1 MATFQRTPIPTL
13 QNRWNA
19 PPPSDQG
26 APTAED
32 VFLSVGRALSA
43 WEQGEM
49 MLAKLFGLLVEG
61 DTDAAERAYGTL
73 PGSRGRKD
81 MILEAGVIYTQR
93 HGHAFPMDELRLLMS
108 HYDSASGRRSDI
120 AHGMVMGINTGDV
133 QRGFFL
139 VPAVYRSQKNEPK
152 TLDFWM
158 KVQAQQAENP
168 FAVFG
173 FRYRYTHTD
182 IHRFADLFGEFF
194 QQVQGLYFAEFMR
207 RTQVRFEEIPPSQR
221 LTFSLDPDTQAPSGG

>member
-1 MATFQRTPIPTL
+1 M
-13 QNRWNA
+13 
-19 PPPSDQG
+19 
-26 APTAED
+26 
-32 VFLSVGRALSA
+32 V
-43 WEQGEM
+43 
-49 MLAKLFGLLVEG
+49 LAKLFGLLVES

-81 MILEAGVIYTQR
+81 MILEAGAIYTQR
-93 HGHAFPMDELRLLMS
+93 HGDSFPLGELRLLME
-108 HYDSASGRRSDI
+108 HYDKASGRRSDI
-120 AHGMVMGINTGDV
+120 AHGMVMGITTGDT

-158 KVQAQQAENP
+158 RVQAQQEENP

-173 FRYRYTHTD
+173 FSYRYTHTD

-194 QQVQGLYFAEFMR
+194 QQAQGLYFAEFMR
-207 RTQVRFEEIPPSQR
+207 RAHARFDAIPAAQKATVQFGPNATS
-221 LTFSLDPDTQAPSGG
+221 AE